1 MNYSAILIHLNKC
14 GYKVS
19 AIPSETAEVGFLTV
33 ELEING
39 IQVTLLH
46 AAVPELSKLPSFL
59 LVNPSTLP
67 RLAHTMF
74 YPDSQF
80 ASICVNVPD
89 AVSVNF
95 ECPEL
100 AFEESLKRHISLLSR
115 ALTDSEWNTQ
125 ELLREFEAGWL
136 NIVEPDT
143 SPFLCLTESATPE
156 ELCVLKPRKDYIGL
170 AKYYLGYVEELS
182 PRIFFTYQ

>member
-1 MNYSAILIHLNKC
+1 
-14 GYKVS
+14 
-19 AIPSETAEVGFLTV
+19 
-33 ELEING
+33 
-39 IQVTLLH
+39 
-46 AAVPELSKLPSFL
+46 
-59 LVNPSTLP
+59 
-67 RLAHTMF
+67 MF

-182 PRIFFTYQ
+182 PRIFFHLSIES